1 MMDKK
6 SNEGLRCVVCGSPAM
21 AHTDPPVCKEHV
33 NMSKQASL
41 KDTLDSIEQDG
52 SIWDRG

>member
-6 SNEGLRCVVCGSPAM
+6 SNEGLRCVICGSPAILD
-21 AHTDPPVCKEHV
+21 TDPPVCKEHSKL
-33 NMSKQASL
+33 NKQASAQ
-41 KDTLDSIEQDG
+41 DTLDSIEQDG